1 MSVINKSTRKERIR
15 KIAAEAIGLRGPMTS
30 RQIVD
35 YAIDNHNAY
44 RWIPHTAAIS
54 GILASDKSRRFIADR
69 TKKSEWRLRG

>member
-1 MSVINKSTRKERIR
+1 MSKKTRQERIR
-15 KIAAEAIGLRGPMTS
+15 TIAAEAIGLRGPMTT

-35 YAIDNHNAY
+35 YAIDRHNAY